1 MQKMAQNFNRVI
13 RIEDLGG
20 LIQEKRRAERLT
32 LAAAAEQSGVSAP
45 TLSRLERQYKEEGK
59 IIEPDT
65 RTLAALTQWLGVSV
79 EQMLTIDTPP
89 VTQLSTPE
97 VVKAHLRA
105 DRRLNPE
112 AAENLA
118 ALFQIAYDQFAKPTN
133 TGSDGTNDKAG
144 KSE

>member
-45 TLSRLERQYKEEGK
+45 TLSRLERQHKEEGK

-79 EQMLTIDTPP
+79 EQMLTMDTPP
-89 VTQLSTPE
+89 ATQPSTPE

-105 DRRLNPE
+105 DRKLNPE
-112 AAENLA
+112 AAEKLA
-118 ALFQIAYDQFAKPTN
+118 TLFQLAYDQFAKPTN
-133 TGSDGTNDKAG
+133 TGSEGTNDKAG